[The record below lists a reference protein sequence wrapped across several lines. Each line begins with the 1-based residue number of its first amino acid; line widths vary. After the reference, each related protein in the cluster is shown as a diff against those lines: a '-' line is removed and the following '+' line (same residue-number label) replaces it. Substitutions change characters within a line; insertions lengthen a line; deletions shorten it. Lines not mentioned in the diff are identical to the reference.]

1 MIPVFIKEQKRY
13 SQSDLQNLFNN
24 CSEEKIIYCIRILK
38 EYDILY
44 SVKKDKNQKDLSDL
58 IEEDIEISSSQS
70 FNDEY
75 YYVFKY
81 VGITI
86 VENFV
91 LNIYPKYIDST
102 KEPIEELKQI
112 LSVLEKYNSKEQ
124 IIKIFNENENNNS
137 FNYLA
142 LLLFFIKDYYDNDLY
157 SNDINIIEENG
168 NGEINWDKTINNGF
182 SIIKNNKPYYL
193 NYYTNKR
200 ISNNLDYFKNLHACI
215 ISMCSKELKDAHLL
229 YLFDI
234 EEIELLNCDLDDFG
248 DIDYILYRIEN
259 ELNKQFNTR
268 KIYLLKAMYAY
279 ISKKG
284 NLDNINYFSTYGTT
298 NFNLVWEKVIA
309 EIFDNQLEVPLYKL
323 NIAHNCYKKD
333 DNKRLIDIIEKPV
346 WKIDNNLSF
355 LADTLKPDTI
365 TIQNNIMYIYD
376 AKYYKLII
384 KNNKISN
391 QPGIE
396 SITKQYLYHLAYKNF
411 IKKHEIDGVE
421 NYFVLPIEN
430 KNYISDLTVSLKTM
444 NIFELPDIKVIFI
457 EASKAFDDYL
467 KNKIYI
473 L

>member
-1 MIPVFIKEQKRY
+1 MWNI
-13 SQSDLQNLFNN
+13 N
-24 CSEEKIIYCIRILK
+24 C
-38 EYDILY
+38 
-44 SVKKDKNQKDLSDL
+44 N
-58 IEEDIEISSSQS
+58 
-70 FNDEY
+70 
-75 YYVFKY
+75 
-81 VGITI
+81 
-86 VENFV
+86 
-91 LNIYPKYIDST
+91 
-102 KEPIEELKQI
+102 
-112 LSVLEKYNSKEQ
+112 
-124 IIKIFNENENNNS
+124 
-137 FNYLA
+137 
-142 LLLFFIKDYYDNDLY
+142 
-157 SNDINIIEENG
+157 
-168 NGEINWDKTINNGF
+168 
-182 SIIKNNKPYYL
+182 
-193 NYYTNKR
+193 
-200 ISNNLDYFKNLHACI
+200 
-215 ISMCSKELKDAHLL
+215 
-229 YLFDI
+229 
-234 EEIELLNCDLDDFG
+234 LDDFG

-384 KNNKISN
+384 KNNKIIN